1 MSAETKQALHDA
13 IEAHIADEN
22 GERAIVG
29 AYVVIA
35 DNTSFDEMDDH
46 TNSCYVTSHGNR
58 FAVRGLVEAYRDLD
72 ASSRSYDSGD
82 PDD

>member
-29 AYVVIA
+29 AYVVLA
-35 DNTSFDEMDDH
+35 DNTDFDDIDH
-46 TNSCYVTSHGNR
+46 GNNLVFAVSDGNR
-58 FAVRGLVEAYRDLD
+58 FAVRGLVEAYHDII
-72 ASSRSYDSGD
+72 ASDWAYDD